1 MTEDPIRDGENWFA
15 YVGNNPVNWVDPWGL
30 SASDGQGNKPTL
42 GSRLKDFGR
51 ETVDA
56 LQDGV
61 QWVWDN
67 RKPLLEMGLGIT
79 MMYGG
84 EGIKRSGQFFGI
96 TIATSGS
103 IGTAGLGSPVAVGAG
118 LTVGV
123 SATAVGNMV
132 QASGAA
138 LLAEGSR
145 NLKGNDKGKNQGNYR
160 DKTRGAN
167 KHDRQQIES
176 VAKKYNID
184 RREFGDYI
192 EEIKREQG
200 MSPSYTFKY
209 SELEELAK
217 EFKELKN

>member
-1 MTEDPIRDGENWFA
+1 M
-15 YVGNNPVNWVDPWGL
+15 
-30 SASDGQGNKPTL
+30 SASDGKKNSPTF
-42 GSRLKDFGR
+42 GSKLKDFGR
-51 ETVDA
+51 NTIDA
-56 LQDGV
+56 IQDGA
-61 QWVWDN
+61 QWVWNN
-67 RKPLLEMGLGIT
+67 RQELLKMGLGIT

-96 TIATSGS
+96 TIATGGS

-184 RREFGDYI
+184 RRELGDYI

>member
-1 MTEDPIRDGENWFA
+1 M
-15 YVGNNPVNWVDPWGL
+15 
-30 SASDGQGNKPTL
+30 SASDGKGNKPTL

-103 IGTAGLGSPVAVGAG
+103 IGTAGLGSPVAVGTGIA
-118 LTVGV
+118 VGV
-123 SATAVGNMV
+123 SATTVGNAI
-132 QASGAA
+132 QTTGAA
-138 LLAEGSR
+138 LMIEGSK
-145 NLKGNDKGKNQGNYR
+145 NLKGNDKGKN
-160 DKTRGAN
+160 
-167 KHDRQQIES
+167 KHETPQSAKD
-176 VAKKYNID
+176 AKKLDDKGADKLAQERGYEDAHDLKDAYVGNNGSGYDIIKNSKTGEVFLID
-184 RREFGDYI
+184 KSGNDLI
-192 EEIKREQG
+192 
-200 MSPSYTFKY
+200 
-209 SELEELAK
+209 LV
-217 EFKELKN
+217 KN

>member
-1 MTEDPIRDGENWFA
+1 M
-15 YVGNNPVNWVDPWGL
+15 NWVDPWGL
-30 SASDGQGNKPTL
+30 SASDGKKNKPTL

-145 NLKGNDKGKNQGNYR
+145 NLKGNDKKKNKQDIPPSAKG
-160 DKTRGAN
+160 
-167 KHDRQQIES
+167 
-176 VAKKYNID
+176 AKKLDDKGADKLAQERGYEDAHDLKDAYVGNNGSGYDIIKNSKTGEVFLID
-184 RREFGDYI
+184 KSGNDLI
-192 EEIKREQG
+192 
-200 MSPSYTFKY
+200 
-209 SELEELAK
+209 LV
-217 EFKELKN
+217 KN

>member
-1 MTEDPIRDGENWFA
+1 M
-15 YVGNNPVNWVDPWGL
+15 NWVDPWGL
-30 SASDGQGNKPTL
+30 SASDGKGNKPTL

-103 IGTAGLGSPVAVGAG
+103 IGTAGLGSPVAVGTGIA
-118 LTVGV
+118 VGV
-123 SATAVGNMV
+123 SATTVGNAI
-132 QASGAA
+132 QTTGAA

-145 NLKGNDKGKNQGNYR
+145 NLKGNDKKKNKQ
-160 DKTRGAN
+160 DIPQSAK
-167 KHDRQQIES
+167 D
-176 VAKKYNID
+176 AKKLDDKGADKLAQERGYEDAHELKRGYVKSLKDQTISHYNIY
-184 RREFGDYI
+184 RNQATGEVFMIHNETG
-192 EEIKREQG
+192 
-200 MSPSYTFKY
+200 
-209 SELEELAK
+209 LAVPIA
-217 EFKELKN
+217 E

>member
-1 MTEDPIRDGENWFA
+1 M
-15 YVGNNPVNWVDPWGL
+15 
-30 SASDGQGNKPTL
+30 SASDGKKNSPTF
-42 GSRLKDFGR
+42 GSKLKDFGR
-51 ETVDA
+51 NTIDA
-56 LQDGV
+56 IQDGA
-61 QWVWDN
+61 QWVWNN
-67 RKPLLEMGLGIT
+67 RQELLKMGLGIT

-96 TIATSGS
+96 TIATGGS

-123 SATAVGNMV
+123 SATTVGNAI
-132 QASGAA
+132 QATGAA
-138 LLAEGSR
+138 LMIEGSK
-145 NLKGNDKGKNQGNYR
+145 NLKGNDKEKNQGNYK

-184 RREFGDYI
+184 RRELGDYI